1 MAFVIWISGGVL
13 LGVTAALFKGR
24 LLDRAIVGLSL
35 VAFAFPTFFIGLLL
49 LKFVAIRW
57 GIVPLPTYTTSPTTP
72 RPG

>member
-1 MAFVIWISGGVL
+1 ML

-24 LLDRAIVGLSL
+24 LLDQAIVGLSL

-57 GIVPLPTYTTSPTTP
+57 GLVDLPSTRRSPRTP
-72 RPG
+72 GCG